1 MEQDPLVCVAEIE
14 QLADFIGGEAI
25 DIAQGNDLALCRR
38 QVGHGGA
45 DVRVQLAGQQCC
57 SGWAARGGTSQCPG
71 QRSSVGGRKRSGSTA
86 GSTAPIS

>member
-38 QVGHGGA
+38 QVGHCVA
-45 DVRVQLAGQQCC
+45 DVRVQLVSKQLLFGLGSQ
-57 SGWAARGGTSQCPG
+57 GW
-71 QRSSVGGRKRSGSTA
+71 
-86 GSTAPIS
+86 